1 MSVII
6 LLIAAGGTVASG
18 FLIAFVW
25 AVRSGQFD
33 DTCTP
38 AVRVLLD
45 TDARTTD
52 HAPRTPNP
60 GSPDPALRIPHSG
73 SRIPDP
79 DSTQ

>member
-1 MSVII
+1 MSVLI

-38 AVRVLLD
+38 AVRMLFETRMPSGD
-45 TDARTTD
+45 TPHQPSTT
-52 HAPRTPNP
+52 T
-60 GSPDPALRIPHSG
+60 GTHS
-73 SRIPDP
+73 SAKV
-79 DSTQ
+79 

>member
-1 MSVII
+1 MNVII

-18 FLIAFVW
+18 FLAAFVW

-45 TDARTTD
+45 TRV
-52 HAPRTPNP
+52 
-60 GSPDPALRIPHSG
+60 PDPARQ
-73 SRIPDP
+73 IPDS
-79 DSTQ
+79 DSNQ

>member
-1 MSVII
+1 VVRTEDAAVMSVLF

-38 AVRVLLD
+38 AVRILL
-45 TDARTTD
+45 DARTAPGNGAD
-52 HAPRTPNP
+52 HATPATR
-60 GSPDPALRIPHSG
+60 SHATTRV
-73 SRIPDP
+73 
-79 DSTQ
+79 

>member
-6 LLIAAGGTVASG
+6 FLIAAGGTVASG

-45 TDARTTD
+45 TEARI
-52 HAPRTPNP
+52 
-60 GSPDPALRIPHSG
+60 PDPAP
-73 SRIPDP
+73 RIPDP